1 MHMWQLLQ
9 GQNWELLD
17 VIWGK
22 TPLGEKQRL
31 VTTE

>member
-1 MHMWQLLQ
+1 MHVWRLLQ

-22 TPLGEKQRL
+22 TPLGGNGG
-31 VTTE
+31 

>member
-1 MHMWQLLQ
+1 MHVWRLLQ

-22 TPLGEKQRL
+22 TPVGEKRGL